1 MTQNR
6 MITSFP
12 FNVGI
17 TGGIGSGKSEV
28 SRYLTALGYPVI
40 DADRIARE
48 VVEPGEIGL
57 LHIVEVFGEGVL
69 NFDHT
74 LNRKRLGEMIFNN
87 DVMRKRLND
96 ILHPLIRM
104 RMRSEALRYADEAVI
119 FFDVPLLFETDSRSN
134 YDEVVLVYANDKLTL
149 QRIMLRDGISEDL
162 AMKKI
167 KAQIPLE
174 VKRSLSDYVISN
186 ERDIDALLRQVD
198 FYLKFLHDRMGYKKT
213 T

>member
-1 MTQNR
+1 MTQNKK
-6 MITSFP
+6 ITMFP

-17 TGGIGSGKSEV
+17 TGGIGSGKSVV
-28 SRYLTALGYPVI
+28 SRYLTSLGYPVI

-57 LHIVEVFGEGVL
+57 LHVVEAFGEGVL

-87 DVMRKRLND
+87 DVMRNRLND

-104 RMRSEALRYADEAVI
+104 RMKNEALEFSDEPVI

-134 YDEVVLVYANDKLTL
+134 YDEVVLVYANDDLTL

-162 AMKKI
+162 AIKKI
-167 KAQIPLE
+167 KAQIPLDI
-174 VKRSLSDYVISN
+174 KRSLSDYVISN
-186 ERDIDALLRQVD
+186 ERDIESLLSQVD
-198 FYLKFLHDRMGYKKT
+198 FYLKFLHERMDNKKT